1 MTLYLLKVGM
11 ECSLGGARAGGGGGG
26 GGGGGDSRAN
36 VSAMDITHLLVDVVA
51 GQEPVPFEIFGILAV
66 LCHDDH
72 AIHREFLAPKRHR
85 IADRIEDRNA

>member
-1 MTLYLLKVGM
+1 
-11 ECSLGGARAGGGGGG
+11 
-26 GGGGGDSRAN
+26 
-36 VSAMDITHLLVDVVA
+36 MDITHLLVDVVA